1 MMAKESTTVVFVAD
15 RLPVVA
21 VLTLV
26 KLDDTGRMRSHV
38 SVRSSV
44 PQPIEV
50 MLQVQTVW
58 QEWVSSCV
66 DGQCPA
72 LPVGWRVSDG
82 GREAPTS
89 RPPNH
94 RH

>member
-1 MMAKESTTVVFVAD
+1 MMGKESTTVVFVAD

-58 QEWVSSCV
+58 QDWVHSCV